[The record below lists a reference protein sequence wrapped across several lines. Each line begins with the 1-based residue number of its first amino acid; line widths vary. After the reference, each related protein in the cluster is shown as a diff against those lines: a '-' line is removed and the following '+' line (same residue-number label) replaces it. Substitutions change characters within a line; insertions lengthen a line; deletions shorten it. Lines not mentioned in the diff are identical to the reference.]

1 MIERMY
7 PRLGVSLHLDPE
19 FAAQAAT
26 QRSLRALDM
35 LERAMLWTNYA
46 LFAVVLLTVVFTP

>member
-1 MIERMY
+1 MIERTY
-7 PRLGVSLHLDPE
+7 PHLGVSLRLDPE

-35 LERAMLWTNYA
+35 LERAAVCMNHV
-46 LFAVVLLTVVFTP
+46 LFAVVLLTVVLSP